1 MSARRTAT
9 LLAPALAVTLALSA
23 CSDGAPAAD
32 SSSSAATGTAADAV
46 LVEDAWVKAA
56 DSGMSAAFGVVRNTG
71 DHDVTVQGATS
82 PTATGV
88 ELHETVDDGTG
99 AMVMQEKDGGFTVP
113 AGGELVLEPGGN
125 HLMLMGLTA
134 PVEAGDEVDL
144 TLTFDDG
151 STLDVTAPAK
161 DYSGANE
168 NYGGDQ

>member
-23 CSDGAPAAD
+23 CSGSTPAAD
-32 SSSSAATGTAADAV
+32 PSSSAPTGPAADAV
-46 LVEDAWVKAA
+46 VVEDAWVKAA

-71 DHDVTVQGATS
+71 DHDVTVEGATS
-82 PTATGV
+82 SAATGI

-99 AMVMQEKDGGFTVP
+99 AMVMQEKEGGFTVP
-113 AGGELVLEPGGN
+113 AGGELILEPGGN

-151 STLDVTAPAK
+151 STLAVTAPAK